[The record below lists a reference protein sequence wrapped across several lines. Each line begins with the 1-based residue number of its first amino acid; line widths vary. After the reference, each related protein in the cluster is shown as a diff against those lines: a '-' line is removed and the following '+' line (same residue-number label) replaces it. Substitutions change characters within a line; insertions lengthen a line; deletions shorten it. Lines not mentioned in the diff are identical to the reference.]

1 MCPVSNVKGRQF
13 FRYQNVHNWHL
24 LCDRDPVAMAIYQ
37 DKVNGRNQ
45 DDTINEAIE
54 RHSRVAGI
62 STSIP
67 VEPAVMSPHVVS
79 VVGGDNSSIV
89 KSKMGASIQP
99 KRVPLTNETPAIA
112 GIPKCVPLTNETPAF
127 AGIGIP
133 IVTTLTCVKK
143 KLVEIANDKSPDC
156 YETPLLADRTTYLSV
171 KGCDDIVNFDKVKT
185 HQGVA
190 AAAAAYTSN
199 LAAGDTI
206 SDMTNGSATIQT
218 EVSSLCFLTALLVL
232 YCSQTNVRLLYPCS

>member
-1 MCPVSNVKGRQF
+1 
-13 FRYQNVHNWHL
+13 
-24 LCDRDPVAMAIYQ
+24 
-37 DKVNGRNQ
+37 
-45 DDTINEAIE
+45 
-54 RHSRVAGI
+54 
-62 STSIP
+62 
-67 VEPAVMSPHVVS
+67 
-79 VVGGDNSSIV
+79 
-89 KSKMGASIQP
+89 MGARSPP
-99 KRVPLTNETPAIA
+99 KRVPLTKATPASAGIPKCVPITNETPAIA

-156 YETPLLADRTTYLSV
+156 YETPLLADRTTHLSV

-218 EVSSLCFLTALLVL
+218 EVSSLCFLTELLVL
-232 YCSQTNVRLLYPCS
+232 YCSQTNVRLLYQCS